1 VSLKERVWDGK
12 PISEPGMI
20 KGVDMASYHNQLT
33 VTPSIS
39 SSGQR
44 TIWSKSP
51 AHYFD
56 TSYLN
61 PHRAEEPD
69 RPHFSVGRAAH
80 HLLLLGRK
88 GFEDEFVIRPE
99 KWDSWRSPD
108 ARKWRDE
115 QAAAGKTVITAA
127 ELDSIAAMAAS
138 LGRDPLVKA
147 GILDG
152 LVERTIVHR
161 DPETGIFVKAR
172 PDSVPADA
180 DAADLKTTA
189 GIDDDSIQRSITDF
203 GYHQQG
209 ATVRSAF
216 QLALGVTLETFTL
229 VFVEK
234 ARPFCVRTVTLRN
247 EDLDRGAAQNRI
259 ANVDFA
265 HGVKTGEWPGPGAV
279 DAEYMGLQP
288 YMIQRIDKRLAN
300 EIPALE
306 QALYEQR
313 STS

>member
-1 VSLKERVWDGK
+1 VTLRETKWDGK
-12 PISEPGMI
+12 PISEPGLF
-20 KGVDMASYHNQLT
+20 KDVAMASYHQQLT

-51 AHYFD
+51 AHFFD

-61 PHRAEEPD
+61 PNRPDEPE
-69 RPHFSVGRAAH
+69 RPHFSIGRAAH
-80 HLLLLGRK
+80 HLLLLGRT
-88 GFEDEFVIRPE
+88 GFDNEFVIRPE
-99 KWDSWRSPD
+99 RWDSWRTNDSQT
-108 ARKWRDE
+108 WRAE
-115 QAAAGKTVITAA
+115 QIKGGRTIITAG
-127 ELDSIAAMAAS
+127 ELEAIAGMAAS
-138 LGRDPLVKA
+138 LGRDPLVRA

-152 LVERTIVHR
+152 LVERTIVYR
-161 DPETGIFVKAR
+161 DPETGVFVKSR

-180 DAADLKTTA
+180 DAADLKSTA
-189 GIDDDSIQRSITDF
+189 GIDDDSIQRSITEF

-216 QLALGVTLETFTL
+216 RLALGVTLETFTL

-234 ARPFCVRTVTLRN
+234 TRPFCTRTVTLKP
-247 EDLDRGAAQNRI
+247 EDLDRGEAQNRV
-259 ANVDFA
+259 ANDAFA

-288 YMIQRIDKRLAN
+288 YMSQRIDKRLAL
-300 EIPALE
+300 EIPALDL
-306 QALYEQR
+306 ARYEQR